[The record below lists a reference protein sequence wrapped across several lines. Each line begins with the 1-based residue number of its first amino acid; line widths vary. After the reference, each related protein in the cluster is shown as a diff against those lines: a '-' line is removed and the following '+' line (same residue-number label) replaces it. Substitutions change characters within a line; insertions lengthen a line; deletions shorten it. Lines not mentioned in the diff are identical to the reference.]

1 MTASWAAFLVVMR
14 RDLTVAY
21 RRRSEAVLPVLFF
34 VLVVTLLPLG
44 IGPEP
49 RLLATLAP
57 GAIWVAA
64 LLATL
69 LSLDG
74 IFKPDFEDGTL
85 EQLMLAAQP
94 LALLV
99 SAKVTAHWLI
109 TGLPLTISAP
119 ILALLM
125 GLPADALDTLLLCL
139 LLGTPVLSL
148 IGAIG
153 VALTVGLR
161 RGGMLVSLLV
171 LPLYVPVLIFGAGAV
186 DAAAMGSPVAAQ
198 VSILAALLALAA
210 TLAPLAAAGALRVSL
225 S

>member
-1 MTASWAAFLVVMR
+1 
-14 RDLTVAY
+14 
-21 RRRSEAVLPVLFF
+21 
-34 VLVVTLLPLG
+34 
-44 IGPEP
+44 
-49 RLLATLAP
+49 
-57 GAIWVAA
+57 
-64 LLATL
+64 
-69 LSLDG
+69 
-74 IFKPDFEDGTL
+74 
-85 EQLMLAAQP
+85 
-94 LALLV
+94 LLV